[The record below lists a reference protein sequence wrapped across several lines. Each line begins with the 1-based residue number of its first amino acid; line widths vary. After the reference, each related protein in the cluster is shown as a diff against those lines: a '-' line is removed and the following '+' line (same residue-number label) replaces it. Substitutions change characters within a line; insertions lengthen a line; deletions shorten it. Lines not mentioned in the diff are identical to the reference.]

1 MLHILLAEDNFGDVL
16 LVEQALTEHQVDHEL
31 HVVKDG
37 DEALQFL
44 DRMGEAGEPPC
55 PDVLLLDL
63 NLPKVEGPQ
72 VLQQFRKHP
81 ACAQTPVIVVTSSDA
96 PRDRKRVEA
105 LGATAYF
112 RKPSEL
118 SEFMTLGA
126 LVKEL
131 ANGRANV
138 AVSLQSTRPAA

>member
-16 LVEQALTEHQVDHEL
+16 LVRQALTEHQIDHEL

-44 DRMGEAGEPPC
+44 ERMGEAGEPPC

-63 NLPKVEGPQ
+63 NLPKVDGPQ
-72 VLQQFRKHP
+72 VLQAFRKHP

-96 PRDRKRVEA
+96 PTDRKRVEA

-118 SEFMTLGA
+118 SEFMRLGA
-126 LVKEL
+126 VVKEVV
-131 ANGRANV
+131 NGRA
-138 AVSLQSTRPAA
+138 T